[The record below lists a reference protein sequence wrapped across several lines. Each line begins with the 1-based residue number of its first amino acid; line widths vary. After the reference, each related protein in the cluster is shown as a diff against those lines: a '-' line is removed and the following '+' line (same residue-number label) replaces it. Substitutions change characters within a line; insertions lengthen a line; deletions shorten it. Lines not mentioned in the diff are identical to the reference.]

1 MPPVLFPYVCGTST
15 FNGWLY
21 QHHCPQEKERKEGKK
36 EEWREGGREGE
47 REERRKEK
55 EERGKAREGE
65 REREREQSKAY
76 RFERYLKASLY

>member
-1 MPPVLFPYVCGTST
+1 MPPVLFPYVCGTSA

-36 EEWREGGREGE
+36 EEGREGG

-55 EERGKAREGE
+55 EEGGKAREGE
-65 REREREQSKAY
+65 GERAKQSIQI
-76 RFERYLKASLY
+76 